1 MPDPAP
7 DTSMLRYQKI
17 TIGVL
22 GLVMLVTGGLMYVL
36 VPTAN
41 LVVSAVLIRAGM
53 LLCVV
58 WLAFDQLQQLSKYF
72 STIVLTVGLGVLVLM
87 AVRPNFSKVVL
98 LMCGALG
105 AISLA
110 AKFLRSQR

>member
-1 MPDPAP
+1 
-7 DTSMLRYQKI
+7 
-17 TIGVL
+17 
-22 GLVMLVTGGLMYVL
+22 MLVIGAFMYAL
-36 VPTAN
+36 APAAN
-41 LVVSAVLIRAGM
+41 VVVSAVLIRAGM

-87 AVRPNFSKVVL
+87 AVKPNFSKIVL
-98 LMCGALG
+98 LMCAVLG
-105 AISLA
+105 VLSLA

>member
-1 MPDPAP
+1 MPNSLP

-17 TIGVL
+17 VL
-22 GLVMLVTGGLMYVL
+22 GALGVAMLATGAAMYAL

-41 LVVSAVLIRAGM
+41 VVVSAILIRAGM

-87 AVRPNFSKVVL
+87 AVRPKFSMIVL
-98 LMCGALG
+98 LMFGALG
-105 AISLA
+105 ALSLA
-110 AKFLRSQR
+110 AKFLRTTR

>member
-1 MPDPAP
+1 MPDREP
-7 DTSMLRYQKI
+7 DTSMLRYQKLA
-17 TIGVL
+17 IGVL
-22 GLVMLVTGGLMYVL
+22 GLLMLVSGGLMYAL
-36 VPTAN
+36 IPTAN
-41 LVVSAVLIRAGM
+41 VVASAVLIRAGL

-87 AVRPNFSKVVL
+87 AAKPNLSKIVL

-105 AISLA
+105 ALSLA
-110 AKFLRSQR
+110 AKFLRTKR

>member
-1 MPDPAP
+1 
-7 DTSMLRYQKI
+7 
-17 TIGVL
+17 
-22 GLVMLVTGGLMYVL
+22 MYAL

-41 LVVSAVLIRAGM
+41 VVLSAVLIRAGM

-87 AVRPNFSKVVL
+87 AVKPNLSKIVLAMCVL
-98 LMCGALG
+98 LGGL
-105 AISLA
+105 SLT
-110 AKFLRSQR
+110 AKFLRTKR